1 MTRQSS
7 RLLFEKNQ
15 ARMHKRPLL
24 TIALLAIS
32 PSWRLA
38 LAQSPPRLT
47 LAQAEQLALRNHPR
61 ISAASLLAAATKSG
75 ITEARAPLYPILSGN
90 FTSVAAE
97 HNSTLAAGVVQTSS
111 LYSRVAAGVTVSQ
124 LITDFGRTANLA
136 ESAKLRASAQ
146 EQIVGNTRA
155 VILIE
160 VDQAYYQALAA
171 DTVLRVAQA
180 VVDNRRLTLRQV
192 QALAQSSLKSTLDV
206 SFAEVAVS
214 DAELGLFRAENDVQ
228 ASRARLAAALG
239 TAQNQR
245 FELTDE
251 PLPPTLEPDP
261 EVVVGQALKQR
272 PDLAAIQLSRDAAL
286 RFAQAE
292 KDLSRPTVSL
302 IGVAGGLPATDPR
315 LHGIYSA
322 AGVNVS
328 IPILNGNLYAAR
340 QTEAEL
346 RAQAASK
353 DIEDLTVQV
362 SEQVRVAWLE
372 ANTAFRRLDVTA
384 RLVAQ
389 AEQSLRLA
397 QTRYDNSLGSIVE
410 LNQAQLSQVSAEIAA
425 AGAKYEY
432 LSRRAALAF
441 VTGALR

>member
-1 MTRQSS
+1 M
-7 RLLFEKNQ
+7 
-15 ARMHKRPLL
+15 
-24 TIALLAIS
+24 
-32 PSWRLA
+32 
-38 LAQSPPRLT
+38 AQSPQRLT
-47 LAQAEQLALRNHPR
+47 LAEAEQLALRNHPR
-61 ISAASLLAAATKSG
+61 ISSASLLAEATKSG
-75 ITEARAPLYPILSGN
+75 ITEARAPLYPMLSGN

-97 HNSTLAAGVVQTSS
+97 HNSTLAAGTAQTSS
-111 LYSRVAAGVTVSQ
+111 LYSRVAAGITVSQ

-146 EQIVGNTRA
+146 GQIVGNTRA
-155 VILIE
+155 AILIE
-160 VDQAYYQALAA
+160 VDQAYYQALGAE
-171 DTVLRVAQA
+171 TVLRVAQA

-228 ASRARLAAALG
+228 ASRARLTAALG
-239 TAQNQR
+239 AVQTQR

-272 PDLAAIQLSRDAAL
+272 PDLAALQLSRDAAH

-322 AGVNVS
+322 AGVNISV
-328 IPILNGNLYAAR
+328 PILNGKLYAAR

-353 DIEDLTVQV
+353 DVEDLAVQV

-372 ANTAFRRLDVTA
+372 ANTALRRLDATA

-425 AGAKYEY
+425 ASAKYEY
-432 LSRRAALAF
+432 LSRRVALAF

>member
-1 MTRQSS
+1 MQ
-7 RLLFEKNQ
+7 
-15 ARMHKRPLL
+15 KRPLL

-32 PSWRLA
+32 PCGRLA
-38 LAQSPPRLT
+38 MAQSPQRLT
-47 LAQAEQLALRNHPR
+47 LAQAEQIALRSHPR
-61 ISAASLLAAATKSG
+61 ISSASLLAQATKSG

-97 HNSTLAAGVVQTSS
+97 HSSTLAVGAVQTSS
-111 LYSRVAAGVTVSQ
+111 LYSRVAAGVSVSQ
-124 LITDFGRTANLA
+124 LITDFGRTTSLA

-155 VILIE
+155 AILIE

-228 ASRARLAAALG
+228 ASRARLTAALG
-239 TAQNQR
+239 TAQTQR

-272 PDLAAIQLSRDAAL
+272 PDLAALQLSRDAAD

-328 IPILNGNLYAAR
+328 IPILNGKLYAAR

-353 DIEDLTVQV
+353 DVEDLAVQV

-372 ANTAFRRLDVTA
+372 ANSAFRRLDVTA